1 MIYKTYYNSP
11 VGKILI
17 AAKDDAI
24 IGLWIEGQKYYLENI
39 KEDIVEDNEY
49 EVLKQ
54 CKDWL
59 DRYFRGEKP
68 KICELKLNPSGS
80 DFAKSVWDILCE
92 IPYGET
98 TTYGEIAEN
107 IAVKRNV
114 EKMSAQAVGGAVGHN
129 PISIII
135 PCHRVVGK
143 SGSLTGYA
151 GGIDIKIKLL
161 AHEKALREE
170 FFIPKKGEIVTMKK
184 DNKKDI
190 ISKIQK
196 SFTVQAKEFEN
207 KKMSFSKQEYLDYTI
222 KAIDL
227 KKTDKV
233 LEVAAG
239 TCVTG
244 RAIEPFVSEVTCVD
258 ATEAML
264 KVGKEQSKKDGL
276 KNIFFVEALAE
287 NLPFEDNTFDVVIT
301 RLSFHHFAEVCKPF
315 SEMDR
320 VLKLGGKLVIIDM
333 EAAEYSLRKIEDEIE
348 TMRDF
353 SHVKNLSKSEFE
365 ELYKQYKYEIIF
377 EESTPIP
384 VNLTAWMDLTKTPES
399 VQKDIHKLMLEDI
412 CGKRATGFLPYMKNK
427 EIYFNQRWLFILGI
441 KRE

>member
-1 MIYKTYYNSP
+1 
-11 VGKILI
+11 
-17 AAKDDAI
+17 
-24 IGLWIEGQKYYLENI
+24 
-39 KEDIVEDNEY
+39 
-49 EVLKQ
+49 
-54 CKDWL
+54 
-59 DRYFRGEKP
+59 
-68 KICELKLNPSGS
+68 
-80 DFAKSVWDILCE
+80 
-92 IPYGET
+92 
-98 TTYGEIAEN
+98 
-107 IAVKRNV
+107 
-114 EKMSAQAVGGAVGHN
+114 
-129 PISIII
+129 
-135 PCHRVVGK
+135 
-143 SGSLTGYA
+143 
-151 GGIDIKIKLL
+151 
-161 AHEKALREE
+161 
-170 FFIPKKGEIVTMKK
+170 MKK

-222 KAIDL
+222 KAIGL

-301 RLSFHHFAEVCKPF
+301 RLSFHNFAEVCKPF

-333 EAAEYSLRKIEDEIE
+333 EAAEYSLRKIEDKIE

-353 SHVKNLSKSEFE
+353 SHVKNRSKSEFE
-365 ELYKQYKYEIIF
+365 ELYKQYKYEIIY

-399 VQKDIHKLMLEDI
+399 VQKDIRKLMLEDI
-412 CGKRATGFLPYMKNK
+412 CGKKATGFLPYMKNK

-441 KRE
+441 KRKYMCLGNSKH